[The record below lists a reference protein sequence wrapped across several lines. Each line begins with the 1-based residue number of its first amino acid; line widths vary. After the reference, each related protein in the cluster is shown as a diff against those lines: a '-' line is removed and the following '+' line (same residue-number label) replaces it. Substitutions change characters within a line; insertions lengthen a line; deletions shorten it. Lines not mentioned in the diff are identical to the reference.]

1 MAREDYIEVS
11 VRIQEFYDKY
21 PNGSLQGEWE
31 YTNRDGEQWL
41 VYKAYAY
48 RTPDDPRPGIG
59 FAWEPIPGRTQFTRG
74 SELMNG
80 ETSAWG
86 RALAALG
93 IAVRTGIATANEIR
107 AAEARQT
114 EPTKGPEKVLTYT
127 KKQNLYGGITEPQI
141 KKLRFEMQKAH
152 VDEVILNEFTVER
165 LGFEIPV
172 EGITALTKQ
181 QAIELID
188 AMVKGAYKPTHTIER
203 TADPAEHD
211 PWQVTHN

>member
-11 VRIQEFYDKY
+11 VRIQEFYEKY
-21 PNGSLQGEWE
+21 PNGSLQGEWD

-93 IAVRTGIATANEIR
+93 IAVRHGIATANEVR
-107 AAEARQT
+107 AAEARRDEPGTTRPQPTQRQT
-114 EPTKGPEKVLTYT
+114 
-127 KKQNLYGGITEPQI
+127 LYGKATDAQL
-141 KKLRFEMQKAH
+141 KKLRFEMQRAH
-152 VDEVILNEFTVER
+152 VDEVILNDFTTDR
-165 LGFEIPV
+165 LGWEMPI
-172 EGITALTKQ
+172 EGVTALTKD
-181 QAIELID
+181 QASDLID
-188 AMVKGAYKPTHTIER
+188 AMVKGAYKPTRTIQR
-203 TADPAEHD
+203 SADPVEAD
-211 PWQVTHN
+211 PWEVHNH

>member
-1 MAREDYIEVS
+1 MSREDYIEVS

-21 PNGSLQGEWE
+21 PNGSLQGEWD

-41 VYKAYAY
+41 VYKAYAF

-93 IAVRTGIATANEIR
+93 IAVRHGIASANEVR
-107 AAEARQT
+107 AAEARRD
-114 EPTKGPEKVLTYT
+114 EPTRGPEKVVTYT
-127 KKQNLYGGITEPQI
+127 KPQNLYGAITEPQI
-141 KKLRFEMQKAH
+141 KKLRFEMQRAH
-152 VDEVILNEFTVER
+152 VDEVILNEFTTQR
-165 LGFEIPV
+165 LGFEMPV

-188 AMVKGAYKPTHTIER
+188 AMVKGAYKPTRTIQR
-203 TADPAEHD
+203 SADPVEAD
-211 PWQVTHN
+211 PWEVPNN

>member
-21 PNGSLQGEWE
+21 PNGSLQGEWD

-93 IAVRTGIATANEIR
+93 IAVRHGIASANEVR
-107 AAEARQT
+107 AAQARQT
-114 EPTKGPEKVLTYT
+114 ERTKEPTPDDDQWYTHGTDAGPRDRNVSA
-127 KKQNLYGGITEPQI
+127 KQLQLI
-141 KKLRFEMQKAH
+141 KQLCDAAG
-152 VDEVILNEFTVER
+152 FT
-165 LGFEIPV
+165 
-172 EGITALTKQ
+172 
-181 QAIELID
+181 
-188 AMVKGAYKPTHTIER
+188 
-203 TADPAEHD
+203 TADQALMYVNTCLDAAHLPHVTRPHD
-211 PWQVTHN
+211 LSKLHASAVIDQMKNSIDVSEVTSH